1 MNECASTRSKE
12 VEECLAE
19 LGAALKT
26 HGLTL
31 PSLGV
36 DLVTFAG
43 RQPYALV
50 SLGNCNLETARGLAA
65 VLRRV
70 GERKR

>member
-1 MNECASTRSKE
+1 MERGRGS
-12 VEECLAE
+12 LAE